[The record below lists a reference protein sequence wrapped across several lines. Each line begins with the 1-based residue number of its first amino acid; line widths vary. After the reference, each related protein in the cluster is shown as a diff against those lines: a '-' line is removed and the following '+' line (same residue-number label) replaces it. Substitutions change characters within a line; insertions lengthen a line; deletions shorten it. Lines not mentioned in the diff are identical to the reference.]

1 MDVLLDQKGFVPMGR
16 IDVTEIPTNNGRIP
30 CSCVLTELQTGKVQR
45 VILRLRDPS
54 QRQVECEKVYEFFRR
69 VIGFG
74 QQDNAETT
82 TPEAEANVGDFTD

>member
-16 IDVTEIPTNNGRIP
+16 IDVTEIPTNNGRIT
-30 CSCVLTELQTGKVQR
+30 CSCILTELQTGKAQR
-45 VILRLRDPS
+45 VILRLRDPN

-74 QQDNAETT
+74 QQDNAETS